1 MESITHIKTHVALI
15 AVSLIYG
22 VSYSVIKT
30 ITPEFV
36 APFGFIVYRVFFAGI
51 GMWILA
57 LGKIDTIDWH
67 SDGFRLLACAFSGV
81 AINQLLFFKGI
92 SMTTAVHGGLLM
104 TLIPVFVFILSKI
117 MLKEVLGSV
126 RLIGLTIA
134 FLGTLMI
141 VFSSGAD
148 LTDGDR
154 LGDMML
160 VANSFSFA
168 LYLIL
173 AKPLMAKYHALTVTK
188 WVFLFAFVMVL
199 PVGYQEAQEAQW
211 SRMGFPEMIGL
222 IYVILFGTL
231 IVYLLNNWAL
241 KRAKSSTV
249 GIYVYTQ
256 PVFATIVAL
265 FFYGELFTFIEGIAT
280 VFIFGGVYLVTSF
293 VKSRR

>member
-1 MESITHIKTHVALI
+1 
-15 AVSLIYG
+15 
-22 VSYSVIKT
+22 
-30 ITPEFV
+30 
-36 APFGFIVYRVFFAGI
+36 
-51 GMWILA
+51 
-57 LGKIDTIDWH
+57 
-67 SDGFRLLACAFSGV
+67 
-81 AINQLLFFKGI
+81 
-92 SMTTAVHGGLLM
+92 
-104 TLIPVFVFILSKI
+104 
-117 MLKEVLGSV
+117 
-126 RLIGLTIA
+126 
-134 FLGTLMI
+134 
-141 VFSSGAD
+141 
-148 LTDGDR
+148 
-154 LGDMML
+154 
-160 VANSFSFA
+160 
-168 LYLIL
+168 
-173 AKPLMAKYHALTVTK
+173 
-188 WVFLFAFVMVL
+188 MVL